1 MDSARRKTDKLLKN
15 LERRISEVYKTDPS
29 LLGIQKEYERYM
41 TYVDHSTRELYE
53 TYKNTSVN
61 SDEYDKAKKAYED
74 EVKRLTLKDSQYRN
88 IVSKFTEIMAEVN
101 QKALDLV
108 NAEMS
113 KIYTLNYNQVAVDC
127 KKVGIKVENVQE

>member
-1 MDSARRKTDKLLKN
+1 MDSARKKTDKFLKD
-15 LERRISEVYKTDPS
+15 LERRISEIYRTDPS
-29 LLGIQKEYERYM
+29 LLGIQREYAQYM
-41 TYVDHSTRELYE
+41 ESVNIATRELYDH
-53 TYKNTSVN
+53 YN
-61 SDEYDKAKKAYED
+61 SLPIGEEKDKAKKVYED

-127 KKVGIKVENVQE
+127 KKVGIKVNG